1 MAKKNGFVWV
11 IGASVYLILIL
22 LAYNLLLV
30 ITFST
35 FGALCAL
42 LISSTFDY
50 MDMILSLLRGVL
62 GIAVL
67 LGICYLMS
75 ANRKAIN
82 WRLVGSGVALQLVFA
97 VLVLKVPYVSN
108 FFEAIA
114 SVFTKIILF
123 SDKGAN
129 FLFGDAIVPD
139 PAKPQQILYDTARIV
154 TNIDTS
160 KIFQA
165 YIINDSIGGNIIVDT
180 LARPDAALHVTTP
193 KFQNIGYIFAFRV
206 LPTILFYSALSSA
219 LYYFGILQKIVYGIA
234 WVMSKT
240 MRLSGPESLASA
252 ANVFIGQTEAPLFIK
267 PYLRHMTRSEI
278 LCLMTGGM
286 ATIAGGVFAAYVG
299 FLGGSDPAQQLY
311 FAKHLLAASLMSAPA
326 AIVAAKMLQP
336 ETEKEDY
343 NDELKIT
350 GESGSNLLD
359 AIATGTTDGLRLAV
373 NVGAMLIVFTALVFM
388 CNYILQNTVGDW
400 TGWNEQIKVATNNR
414 FTGFNFTYLLGI
426 IFSPLAWI
434 LGTPASDMLVVGQ
447 LLGQKTVLNEFVA
460 YLDMGNLQAA
470 GAFTSKKSVIIAL
483 YALCGFSNFASI
495 GIQIGGISALAPEL
509 RTTLTELGIK
519 ALVGGSIAC
528 FMTAVIAAVLI

>member
-460 YLDMGNLQAA
+460 YLDMGNLQTA